1 MNLAVEYP
9 VAMIFI
15 KSHQGISHHP
25 DEWTDLSDI
34 VNGVQVI
41 KKFLEQKM
49 KV

>member
-34 VNGVQVI
+34 VTGVHVI